1 MCCSPI
7 CQKQVVADA
16 PTGVC
21 VVIADFAVI
30 EMTVLTAS
38 QTAVREAT
46 AAEVEVAEM
55 SQNYA

>member
-1 MCCSPI
+1 LVST
-7 CQKQVVADA
+7 DA
-16 PTGVC
+16 LIGVC
-21 VVIADFAVI
+21 VAPADFAVI

-38 QTAVREAT
+38 QTVAHEAT